1 MVGTMN
7 MASMRCCCTS
17 ARNPSGSKRG
27 ISAIRLAT
35 RAARK
40 AKAFGAEW

>member
-7 MASMRCCCTS
+7 MASMRCFSTS
-17 ARNPSGSKRG
+17 ARNASGSKRG

-35 RAARK
+35 RAARR
-40 AKAFGAEW
+40 AKALGAE